1 MVGNIVGLLL
11 SGAILWFTERKS
23 ILALGFTP
31 VAKRI
36 FQFALAFIFSALL
49 CASLQLIE
57 SLFTNSRW
65 LLNSQITFSQIAG
78 SLRWNFNSVL
88 FEELIFRGA
97 LLFIAIKRLGTKRA
111 ILLSAICFGI
121 YHWFTFGVL
130 GNIVPMVV
138 VFFIT
143 GFMGLAWAYAFSK
156 TNSMALPIGFHLGWN
171 FVFNAVFAKGGF
183 INDPV
188 LIFEPTFD
196 YTVLTGFSSIANFSL
211 QNLLP
216 SLLTFLF
223 VKFYFREKNSR
234 MKTAHAAVNF

>member
-1 MVGNIVGLLL
+1 MVGNSVGLLL
-11 SGAILWFTERKS
+11 SWAILWFTERKS
-23 ILALGFTP
+23 ILALGFAP
-31 VAKRI
+31 VTKRI
-36 FQFALAFIFSALL
+36 FQFAIAFIFSALL
-49 CASLQLIE
+49 CASLQLFE
-57 SLFTNSRW
+57 SLLTHSRW

-121 YHWFTFGVL
+121 YHWITFGVL

-171 FVFNAVFAKGGF
+171 FVFNAVFAKAGF
-183 INDPV
+183 TTTPV
-188 LIFEPTFD
+188 LIFEPTSN
-196 YTVLTGFSSIANFSL
+196 YTVLTGFSSIATFFL

-234 MKTAHAAVNF
+234 METAHAPINF

>member
-36 FQFALAFIFSALL
+36 FQFALALIFSALL

-57 SLFTNSRW
+57 SLLTHSRW

-97 LLFIAIKRLGTKRA
+97 LLFIAIKR
-111 ILLSAICFGI
+111 
-121 YHWFTFGVL
+121 
-130 GNIVPMVV
+130 
-138 VFFIT
+138 
-143 GFMGLAWAYAFSK
+143 
-156 TNSMALPIGFHLGWN
+156 
-171 FVFNAVFAKGGF
+171 
-183 INDPV
+183 
-188 LIFEPTFD
+188 
-196 YTVLTGFSSIANFSL
+196 
-211 QNLLP
+211 
-216 SLLTFLF
+216 
-223 VKFYFREKNSR
+223 
-234 MKTAHAAVNF
+234 